1 MNKIF
6 PLLVFFISTI
16 TFAQKPEQ
24 WSSSEIFKNLE
35 KLNVQA
41 RVLYLAAHPDD
52 ENTRFIAYCANNKLA
67 ATAYMS
73 LTRGDGGQNLIGPE
87 LREEL
92 GLIRTQELLMAR
104 SVDGGRQF
112 FSRANDFGYSKNPE
126 ETFRIWDK
134 EKVLGDLI
142 YVIRAFQP
150 DVIVCRFPAD
160 GGGGHGHHTASAILG
175 DEAFDL
181 AADPN
186 SYREQLKSVKVWQAR
201 RLVTNTGRWWNDS
214 ISGDDPNVVTED
226 IGQYESLLG
235 TSCNEIAAKSRT
247 MHKSQGFGSTGVR
260 GEQIECFE
268 HVKGEKARKSLFDDI
283 DFTWKRV
290 DGSKSVQKLIDKI
303 IKKYDLQYPEAS
315 ITALFKLRN
324 AMKKLAD
331 EPRVQEKLNEV
342 EELILQCGGIYIEA
356 KVDQRAATG
365 DDSVQLDLEFIARQ
379 TDGFQ
384 IEYYRLPELSWNYNG
399 TIPLEKNKVANR
411 TDKLKIPRTWEKS
424 NPYWLKNKGTLGAYA
439 LDSQSM
445 VLQPDNGPS
454 AFVHVDL
461 LFNGEKITMKVPI
474 IYKEN
479 DPVKGE
485 VYKPF
490 YSIPEISVRL
500 EQENLL
506 VKKRVKQEID
516 VYVKSNVE
524 RFSGYWVLE
533 LPLGWEVEEFEKQVN
548 YETSIREEIKYSF
561 TLIAGDNAQSGV
573 FSPKLVKG
581 NGTVYDKEIKFI
593 EYDHIPTQV
602 YWKPSTVQLNVADI
616 QKRGQ
621 KVAYF
626 EGAGDMIPDALRL
639 VGYTVDIFTSAD
651 LSRINEYDAVV
662 LGIRALNTNS
672 EMEFILPKLFD
683 YVKQG
688 GNLIVQYNTSH
699 RLVTHDIAPFKLK
712 LSRDRVTDETAEV
725 TFLAPEHPVL
735 NTPNKIT
742 QADFDNWVQER
753 GLYFPNEWSDDFTPI
768 LSCHDEGELQ
778 KEGSL
783 LVAKYGKGNYIY
795 TGLSLFRE
803 LPVGVPGAYR
813 LLVNL
818 ISLGH
823 E

>member
-260 GEQIECFE
+260 
-268 HVKGEKARKSLFDDI
+268 
-283 DFTWKRV
+283 
-290 DGSKSVQKLIDKI
+290 
-303 IKKYDLQYPEAS
+303 
-315 ITALFKLRN
+315 
-324 AMKKLAD
+324 
-331 EPRVQEKLNEV
+331 
-342 EELILQCGGIYIEA
+342 
-356 KVDQRAATG
+356 
-365 DDSVQLDLEFIARQ
+365 
-379 TDGFQ
+379 
-384 IEYYRLPELSWNYNG
+384 
-399 TIPLEKNKVANR
+399 
-411 TDKLKIPRTWEKS
+411 
-424 NPYWLKNKGTLGAYA
+424 
-439 LDSQSM
+439 
-445 VLQPDNGPS
+445 
-454 AFVHVDL
+454 
-461 LFNGEKITMKVPI
+461 
-474 IYKEN
+474 
-479 DPVKGE
+479 
-485 VYKPF
+485 
-490 YSIPEISVRL
+490 
-500 EQENLL
+500 
-506 VKKRVKQEID
+506 
-516 VYVKSNVE
+516 
-524 RFSGYWVLE
+524 
-533 LPLGWEVEEFEKQVN
+533 
-548 YETSIREEIKYSF
+548 
-561 TLIAGDNAQSGV
+561 
-573 FSPKLVKG
+573 
-581 NGTVYDKEIKFI
+581 
-593 EYDHIPTQV
+593 
-602 YWKPSTVQLNVADI
+602 
-616 QKRGQ
+616 
-621 KVAYF
+621 
-626 EGAGDMIPDALRL
+626 
-639 VGYTVDIFTSAD
+639 
-651 LSRINEYDAVV
+651 
-662 LGIRALNTNS
+662 
-672 EMEFILPKLFD
+672 
-683 YVKQG
+683 
-688 GNLIVQYNTSH
+688 
-699 RLVTHDIAPFKLK
+699 
-712 LSRDRVTDETAEV
+712 
-725 TFLAPEHPVL
+725 
-735 NTPNKIT
+735 
-742 QADFDNWVQER
+742 
-753 GLYFPNEWSDDFTPI
+753 
-768 LSCHDEGELQ
+768 
-778 KEGSL
+778 
-783 LVAKYGKGNYIY
+783 
-795 TGLSLFRE
+795 
-803 LPVGVPGAYR
+803 
-813 LLVNL
+813 
-818 ISLGH
+818 
-823 E
+823 

>member
-1 MNKIF
+1 MIKIF
-6 PLLVFFISTI
+6 PLLVYFISTI
-16 TFAQKPEQ
+16 TYAQKPEQ
-24 WSSSEIFKNLE
+24 WSSSEIFKNLQ

-142 YVIRAFQP
+142 YAIRAFQP

-181 AADPN
+181 AADSN
-186 SYREQLKSVKVWQAR
+186 SYPEQLTSVNVWQAR

-235 TSCNEIAAKSRT
+235 TSCNEIAAVSRT

-260 GEQIECFE
+260 GEQVEYFE
-268 HVKGEKARKSLFDDI
+268 HVKGEKARKSLFDDV
-283 DFTWKRV
+283 DFSWKRV
-290 DGSKSVQKLIDKI
+290 EGSRSVQKMINKI
-303 IKKYDLQYPEAS
+303 IKKYDLQHPEAS
-315 ITALFKLRN
+315 IPALFKLRN
-324 AMKKLAD
+324 ALKKLD
-331 EPRVQEKLNEV
+331 TEPRVLEKIKEV
-342 EELILQCGGIYIEA
+342 EELILQCGGVYLEA
-356 KVDQRAATG
+356 VSNKFAVSH
-365 DDSVQLDLEFIARQ
+365 DDSISINFEFIARQ
-379 TDGFQ
+379 SNKFAFTSFRFTNLNWAREGHERLTQ
-384 IEYYRLPELSWNYNG
+384 NKAYSQNIVLPVPSTIE
-399 TIPLEKNKVANR
+399 T
-411 TDKLKIPRTWEKS
+411 S
-424 NPYWLKNKGTLGAYA
+424 NSYWLKESGTLGTYSLAKQD
-439 LDSQSM
+439 L
-445 VLQPDNGPS
+445 VLQADNGPLT
-454 AFVHVDL
+454 FVWIDL
-461 LFNGEKITMKVPI
+461 LYDFEKIRVKVPLV
-474 IYKEN
+474 YKEN

-485 VYKPF
+485 IYKPF
-490 YSIPEISVRL
+490 YVQPPISIRVEEDNVLAKRGEKQILKVH
-500 EQENLL
+500 
-506 VKKRVKQEID
+506 VKNFTD
-516 VYVKSNVE
+516 
-524 RFSGYWVLE
+524 RFSGYWKVEVPKGWTLNEYDENIFWTNKNEEQTFIFE
-533 LPLGWEVEEFEKQVN
+533 LTPGE
-548 YETSIREEIKYSF
+548 
-561 TLIAGDNAQSGV
+561 NAESGMFV
-573 FSPKLVKG
+573 PRIIKG
-581 NGTVYDKEIKFI
+581 NGTPMDKEVKFI
-593 EYDHIPTQV
+593 EYDHIPSQIFLKSSEV
-602 YWKPSTVQLNVADI
+602 NINLADI
-616 QKRGQ
+616 QKRGE

-626 EGAGDMIPDALRL
+626 EGAGDIIPEALRL
-639 VGYTVDIFTSAD
+639 VGYTVDILTETD
-651 LSRINEYDAVV
+651 LSRIDEYDAVV
-662 LGIRALNTNS
+662 LGIRALNTKD
-672 EMEFILPKLFD
+672 EMVDILPKLFD
-683 YVKQG
+683 YVEQG

-699 RLVTHDIAPFKLK
+699 RLVTQDIAPFKLK
-712 LSRDRVTDETAEV
+712 LSRDRVTNETAEV
-725 TFLAPEHPVL
+725 TFLAPDHPVL

-768 LSCHDEGELQ
+768 LGCHDVGESQ

-783 LVAKYGKGNYIY
+783 LVANYGKGNYIY
-795 TGLSLFRE
+795 TGLSFFRE

>member
-260 GEQIECFE
+260 GEQIEYFE

-616 QKRGQ
+616 QKSGQ